1 MSVTTTSLRQV
12 SLKDKFELDEGVA
25 FMSGIQALTR
35 LPIIQRKR
43 DIAAGL
49 NTAGF
54 ISGYR
59 GSPLGGNRAGTLLA
73 QGGRND
79 SA

>member
-1 MSVTTTSLRQV
+1 MSSNAGIALRQV

-25 FMSGIQALTR
+25 YMSGIQALTR
-35 LPIIQRKR
+35 LPIVQRKR

-54 ISGYR
+54 I
-59 GSPLGGNRAGTLLA
+59 
-73 QGGRND
+73 
-79 SA
+79 